1 MPSPVINR
9 KRAVDVDDA
18 WRESCLAD
26 VPRAAADRLL
36 DGSRLLHVA
45 SGDPFHRAGADPET
59 VSPAVVVDG
68 LLRIFRTGPDG
79 RQVTVRYVTSGGF
92 VGLAVVLGQSW
103 SAASLAAEALRDST
117 LLELR
122 PGRFEAAIRDEPRVA
137 GALCR
142 YLFGELVEAQHT
154 LSADLMLPVRS
165 RVACHLLNLAERE
178 ERELVVHATP
188 QHLAAAVGSVREV
201 VSRVLRHMEQIGLV
215 QRRAGR
221 LVLVDSAGLH
231 RIWAGE
237 SGL

>member
-1 MPSPVINR
+1 MSSPAIDRPV
-9 KRAVDVDDA
+9 VHDA

-26 VPRAAADRLL
+26 VPRPVADRLL
-36 DGSRLLHVA
+36 DGSRLLRVA
-45 SGDPFHRAGADPET
+45 TGDDPGG
-59 VSPAVVVDG
+59 VALAVVVDG

-79 RQVTVRYVTSGGF
+79 RQVTVRYVSSGGF
-92 VGLAVVLGQSW
+92 VGLAAVLGGSW

-122 PGRFEAAIRDEPRVA
+122 PDRFEAAIRDEPAVA
-137 GALCR
+137 AALCR
-142 YLFGELVEAQHT
+142 YLFHELVEAQQT

-178 ERELVVHATP
+178 ERELVVRATP

-215 QRRAGR
+215 QRRAGQ
-221 LVLVDSAGLH
+221 LVLVDCAGLH